1 MLDSLDQE
9 SQPDLTKDEKLYG
22 TLCHLLAFAGY
33 VAPVAGSI
41 VGPLV
46 LWLVKKEESA
56 FVDLHGRESV
66 NFQISILIY
75 TVVSFILTLVV
86 IGFALLL
93 ATQILNVVCII
104 IAAINANDGKVYRYP
119 MCIRFL

>member
-22 TLCHLLAFAGY
+22 MLCHLLAFAGY
-33 VAPVAGSI
+33 AIPMGNI

-46 LWLVKKEESA
+46 MWLVKKEESSY
-56 FVDLHGRESV
+56 VDLHGRESL

-75 TVVSFILTLVV
+75 TVISAILVFAV
-86 IGFALLL
+86 IGIPLLL
-93 ATQILNVVCII
+93 AVTILNVVCII

-119 MCIRFL
+119 MCIRLV